1 LSRSPRPSDRGPAER
16 RWGALS
22 AVRPRRVSDR
32 LFGFVR
38 AIVTFRPDHD
48 GRLIVVG
55 ALAVYFLILIVG
67 RAFFRVDIWPS
78 LGVPTGPSLFFDTR
92 NVTAAL
98 DCSRLGFDPLVEN
111 PCDPWDRPMNYP
123 RLWLALRWLGL
134 DRSHTDA
141 LAVTFIALFIAS
153 VLLLL
158 GRITLGQGIV
168 VAVALCSPAV
178 MFAIERANMDIVV
191 YSLLASAML
200 VWGSRMARSD
210 ILSPLIV
217 FLAAAAKIYPAFG
230 LVAYLF
236 SNRRRA
242 AVTALVLLIGF
253 AVYAAATIEDIQAV
267 ARTAPQGQYY
277 SFGARI
283 LPAAI
288 YHLFVPDRWAGML
301 AKQLVAVVPV
311 LVAAPVLWLWGRRR
325 RPSPDPD
332 QGGRP
337 RLAFHIG
344 TLLFLATFGIANNFD
359 YRLVFLLLT
368 FPQLFGWIAAGAE
381 EPRAGLAGLTLVV
394 VVGLLWIGALSEPL
408 RLADELVTW
417 AAAGL
422 LAALMMASIP
432 SIRELSFVPRRR
444 RSTSA
449 EG

>member
-1 LSRSPRPSDRGPAER
+1 
-16 RWGALS
+16 
-22 AVRPRRVSDR
+22 
-32 LFGFVR
+32 
-38 AIVTFRPDHD
+38 
-48 GRLIVVG
+48 
-55 ALAVYFLILIVG
+55 
-67 RAFFRVDIWPS
+67 
-78 LGVPTGPSLFFDTR
+78 
-92 NVTAAL
+92 
-98 DCSRLGFDPLVEN
+98 
-111 PCDPWDRPMNYP
+111 
-123 RLWLALRWLGL
+123 
-134 DRSHTDA
+134 
-141 LAVTFIALFIAS
+141 
-153 VLLLL
+153 
-158 GRITLGQGIV
+158 
-168 VAVALCSPAV
+168 
-178 MFAIERANMDIVV
+178 
-191 YSLLASAML
+191 
-200 VWGSRMARSD
+200 MARSD

-344 TLLFLATFGIANNFD
+344 TLLFLGTFGIANNFD